1 MTDSSGRV
9 DYQKVKKVI
18 RSVLNQLKENRKP
31 PKARDIWTPLQK
43 QTNLKEAFL
52 RSEITDYLKSL
63 ARFIGR
69 ARVGESESF
78 LKEFGLTEESAF
90 VTLQRS
96 IRTAKD
102 RKEET
107 EYQGAAQR
115 AFQLGSEAWARG
127 LLHKTDPT
135 KFKVK
140 DIVEGIRRHPETALV
155 SAEQLVLFEYGERL
169 LKSAVPGGTTGNKD
183 IASVLRDYRENC
195 KEFARENPNGKSW
208 DSEALISTVQDYY
221 SQLTEQ

>member
-9 DYQKVKKVI
+9 DYQKAKKTI
-18 RSVLNQLKENRKP
+18 RSVLDQLKKDRKP
-31 PKARDIWTPLQK
+31 LTARDIWKPLQK
-43 QTNLKEAFL
+43 QTNLRDAFL
-52 RSEITDYLKSL
+52 RSEITDYLKSF
-63 ARFIGR
+63 ARFIEKAR
-69 ARVGESESF
+69 AGESQSF
-78 LKEFGLTEESAF
+78 LKEFGLDEQSAF

-96 IRTAKD
+96 IRTAKG

-115 AFQLGSEAWARG
+115 AFQLGSEAWARE

-140 DIVEGIRRHPETALV
+140 DIVEGIRRDSETALV

-169 LKSAVPGGTTGNKD
+169 LKSAVPGGTTGNKE

-195 KEFARENPNGKSW
+195 KEFARENPNGTSW

-221 SQLTEQ
+221 SQLTEK

>member
-9 DYQKVKKVI
+9 DYQKAKKTI
-18 RSVLNQLKENRKP
+18 RSVLDQLKKDRKP
-31 PKARDIWTPLQK
+31 LTARDIWKPLQK
-43 QTNLKEAFL
+43 QTNLRDAFL

-63 ARFIGR
+63 ARFIEKAR
-69 ARVGESESF
+69 AGESQSF
-78 LKEFGLTEESAF
+78 LKEFGLDEQSAF

-96 IRTAKD
+96 IRTAKG

-115 AFQLGSEAWARG
+115 AFQLGSEAWARD

-135 KFKVK
+135 KFKVN
-140 DIVEGIRRHPETALV
+140 DIVEGIRRDSETALV

-169 LKSAVPGGTTGNKD
+169 LKSAVPGGTTGNKE

-195 KEFARENPNGKSW
+195 KEFARKNPNGTSW

-221 SQLTEQ
+221 SQLTEK